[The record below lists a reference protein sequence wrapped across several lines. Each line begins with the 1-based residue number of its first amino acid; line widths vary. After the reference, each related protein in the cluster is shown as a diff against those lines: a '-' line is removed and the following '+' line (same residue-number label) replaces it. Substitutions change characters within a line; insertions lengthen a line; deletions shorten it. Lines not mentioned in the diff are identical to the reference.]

1 VLSDRPEQTSKKE
14 HLNVLARTLQEE
26 KQPAVGA
33 RELEV
38 AGVEGWAWEV
48 SRWCTER
55 QLLETVAT
63 LFKINFKIV
72 TSFFDNFTDL

>member
-1 VLSDRPEQTSKKE
+1 MYSTKVPTDRGCYQTDQSRPQKKE

-63 LFKINFKIV
+63 LF
-72 TSFFDNFTDL
+72 